1 MNHFILSCLIVLAV
15 SVSALSQDVV
25 TEGADG
31 QVIRLD
37 GADDAPTTV
46 DNTDELLAGQ
56 YFREGDYERAV
67 VLYEDL
73 FNERPT
79 PVIYNNYLVCLLE
92 LEDYRKA
99 ERLVRSQ
106 IRDNP
111 EQVRFQ
117 VDMGWVMER
126 SGNSRQSRRQ
136 FDGLINDLSADLHH
150 VVNLAEAFNQRGYTD
165 RVVETYLQGRK
176 LLGASQ
182 PLHLRLAPVYER
194 MGNFRAMMNEY
205 LTYLEENVDQAEQ
218 VRGILQDA
226 ISNDPNFSRNDAL
239 RGLLL
244 GRAQSDPNNALYPE
258 MLLWLSVQQKDFRMA
273 LMQARA
279 LDRRFREDGERVL
292 EVARLSTDNQQYDIA
307 AQAYQ
312 YILDKGRE
320 APYYMEGLAG
330 FLDARFRAITSS
342 YNYETEE
349 LLAVEQDYNNA
360 LEELGVNAVTV
371 RLVRNLAK
379 LQAFYL
385 NNTDHAIDLL
395 NSTLNIPQVSS
406 RVRAECRIEL
416 ADILVLTGDVW
427 DATLLYA
434 EVDKT
439 FRDDPLAHEARFKN
453 ARLSFYIG
461 EFDWARAQLDVLKAA
476 TSRLI
481 ANDAMRL
488 SLRIQDNIG
497 FDGNTEALLR
507 YARAEKLIFMNRHDE
522 ALVSLD
528 SLLSLFPA
536 HPIVDDVIFAKA
548 EIYLIKRQYAEAD
561 ALLARIVEQF
571 PRGLLADEALFKRAM
586 LHEEL
591 FEDHEKA
598 MSLYQKIMID
608 YPGSLNNLAARNR
621 FRALRGDLIN

>member
-1 MNHFILSCLIVLAV
+1 MNHFILICFLVL
-15 SVSALSQDVV
+15 SVSFSAISQAVV

-31 QVIRLD
+31 PIIQLG
-37 GADDAPTTV
+37 GADDAPATV
-46 DNTDELLAGQ
+46 DNADELLAGQ

-67 VLYEDL
+67 ALYEEL
-73 FNERPT
+73 FAERPT

-92 LEDYRKA
+92 LEDFRKA
-99 ERLVRSQ
+99 ERLVRGQ
-106 IRDNP
+106 IRQYP
-111 EQVRFQ
+111 EQIRFQ
-117 VDMGWVMER
+117 VDLGWVMER

-136 FDGLINDLSADLHH
+136 FDELVNEVIAELHH
-150 VVNLAEAFNQRGYTD
+150 VVNLAEAFDRRGYSD
-165 RVVETYLQGRK
+165 RVVETYLKGRK
-176 LLGASQ
+176 LLGPAQ

-194 MGNFRAMMNEY
+194 MGDYRAMMNEY
-205 LTYLEENVDQAEQ
+205 LTYLEENPEQSDQ

-226 ISNDPNFSRNDAL
+226 ISNDSNFSRNDAL

-244 GRAQSDPNNALYPE
+244 GRAQSDPNNTMYPE

-292 EVARLSTDNQQYDIA
+292 EVARLSSDNQQYEIA

-312 YILDKGRE
+312 YILDKGKE
-320 APYYMEGLAG
+320 AAYYMEGLAG
-330 FLDARFRAITSS
+330 FLDARFLSITSS
-342 YNYETEE
+342 YNYETQE
-349 LLAVEQDYNNA
+349 LLAVEQDYNLA
-360 LEELGVNAVTV
+360 LDELGVNAVTV

-385 NNTDHAIDLL
+385 NNTERAIDLL

-481 ANDAMRL
+481 ANDAMKL
-488 SLRIQDNIG
+488 SLKIQDNIG

-536 HPIVDDVIFAKA
+536 HSIVDDVIFAKA
-548 EIYLIKRQYAEAD
+548 EIYLNKRQYAEAD
-561 ALLARIVEQF
+561 TLLASIVEQF
-571 PRGLLADEALFKRAM
+571 PLGLLADEALFKRGL
-586 LHEEL
+586 LHEEI

-598 MSLYQKIMID
+598 MSLYQKIMVD

-621 FRALRGDLIN
+621 FRSLRGDLIN

>member
-1 MNHFILSCLIVLAV
+1 MINYIVCCFLVLAV
-15 SVSALSQDVV
+15 SFTAVAQADV
-25 TEGADG
+25 TGDADSTTIQLNGAN
-31 QVIRLD
+31 
-37 GADDAPTTV
+37 DAPATV

-56 YFREGDYERAV
+56 YFRSGDYERAV
-67 VLYEDL
+67 VLYEEL
-73 FNERPT
+73 FNKRPT
-79 PVIYNNYLVCLLE
+79 PVIYNNYLICLLE

-99 ERLVRSQ
+99 ERLVRAQ
-106 IRDNP
+106 IRQFPD
-111 EQVRFQ
+111 QIRFQ
-117 VDMGWVMER
+117 VDLGWVMER
-126 SGNSRQSRRQ
+126 SGNLRQSRRQ
-136 FDGLINDLSADLHH
+136 LDGLIGDLPSEMRH
-150 VVNLAEAFNQRGYTD
+150 VTDLAEAFDQRGYSD
-165 RVVETYLQGRK
+165 RVIETYLQGRK
-176 LLGASQ
+176 LLGSSQ
-182 PLHLRLAPVYER
+182 PLHLHLAPVYER
-194 MGNFRAMMNEY
+194 MGNYRAMMNEY
-205 LTYLEENVDQAEQ
+205 LTYLEENLEQAEQ
-218 VRGILQDA
+218 IRGILQDA
-226 ISNDPNFSRNDAL
+226 ISNDPHFSRNDAL
-239 RGLLL
+239 RGMLL
-244 GRAQSDPNNALYPE
+244 GRAQTYPNNTLYPE
-258 MLLWLSVQQKDFRMA
+258 MLLWLSIQQKDFRMA

-279 LDRRFREDGERVL
+279 LDRRFREDGERVI
-292 EVARLSTDNQQYDIA
+292 EVARLSSDNQQYEIA

-312 YILDKGRE
+312 YIIDKGRE
-320 APYYMEGLAG
+320 ATYYMEALTG
-330 FLDARFRAITSS
+330 FLDARFLAITSS
-342 YNYETEE
+342 YNYEKEE

-385 NNTDHAIDLL
+385 NNTERAIDLL

-439 FRDDPLAHEARFKN
+439 FRDDPLAHEARYKN

-481 ANDAMRL
+481 ANDAMKL

-507 YARAEKLIFMNRHDE
+507 YARAEKLIFMNRYDE
-522 ALVSLD
+522 ALASLD
-528 SLLSLFPA
+528 SLASLFPA
-536 HPIVDDVIFAKA
+536 HAIVDDVIFAKA
-548 EIYLIKRQYAEAD
+548 EIFLRQRKYREAD
-561 ALLARIVEQF
+561 TLLARIVEQF
-571 PRGLLADEALFKRAM
+571 PRGLLADEALFKRAV
-586 LHEEL
+586 LHEEIL
-591 FEDHEKA
+591 NDQETA

-621 FRALRGDLIN
+621 FRSLRGDLIN